1 MAVQNENIDEKNF
14 ANEMDKHV
22 QKRYNDAINYY
33 WAASRANKRWYKRTR
48 SYTVILGA
56 LVTLI
61 ASLTSS
67 SIIDN
72 CINLPFMSNC
82 MDLKIVFD
90 LGTPVLA
97 AVLTIVA
104 GFSQSFQ
111 WGSTWQNMVL
121 TAQQLQK
128 EYDRYLVS
136 PVAERNYNAE
146 AEILNGFVINE
157 SRGFFDRM
165 LGIAKPSVDEV
176 IKIENGKIEN
186 GRMESGKNGE

>member
-1 MAVQNENIDEKNF
+1 MEAQNENV
-14 ANEMDKHV
+14 MDKHI
-22 QKRYNDAINYY
+22 QERYKNAIEYY
-33 WAASRANKRWYKRTR
+33 WGASRANKRWYKRTR

-67 SIIDN
+67 TIIKE
-72 CINLPFMSNC
+72 CIDLPITNKC
-82 MDLKIVFD
+82 LDLKTMFD
-90 LGTPVLA
+90 LGTPILA
-97 AVLTIVA
+97 AVLTTIA

-128 EYDRYLVS
+128 EFDRYLVT
-136 PVAERNYNAE
+136 PLNERNFSKE
-146 AEILNGFVINE
+146 AEILNAFVINE

-165 LGIAKPSVDEV
+165 LGIARPSVDET
-176 IKIENGKIEN
+176 INGQN
-186 GRMESGKNGE
+186 GNQLQNNNS

>member
-1 MAVQNENIDEKNF
+1 MATQNEIKEEKKY
-14 ANEMDKHV
+14 ANEMDRHI

-33 WAASRANKRWYKRTR
+33 WGASRANKRWYKRTR

-61 ASLTSS
+61 ASLNSS
-67 SIIDN
+67 TIIN
-72 CINLPFMSNC
+72 NNKIELPLTNIYI
-82 MDLKIVFD
+82 DLNMVFD
-90 LGTPVLA
+90 LGTPILA

-128 EYDRYLVS
+128 EFDRYLVS
-136 PVAERNYNAE
+136 PIAERNYNME
-146 AEILNGFVINE
+146 AEIINGFVINE

-165 LGIAKPSVDEV
+165 LGIAKPSVDETFKV
-176 IKIENGKIEN
+176 ENGNQTQNNKD
-186 GRMESGKNGE
+186 

>member
-1 MAVQNENIDEKNF
+1 MAVQNENSDEKTY
-14 ANEMDKHV
+14 ANEMDKHI
-22 QKRYNDAINYY
+22 QKRYADAINYY
-33 WAASRANKRWYKRTR
+33 WGASRANKRWYKRTR

-67 SIIDN
+67 TIIN
-72 CINLPFMSNC
+72 HCVNLPFIEKC
-82 MDLKIVFD
+82 IKLKMVFD

-136 PVAERNYNAE
+136 PVASRNYNAE
-146 AEILNGFVINE
+146 AEILNGYVINE

-165 LGIAKPSVDEV
+165 LGIAKPSVDEAF
-176 IKIENGKIEN
+176 KTENGSMENGKIKKEN
-186 GRMESGKNGE
+186 

>member
-1 MAVQNENIDEKNF
+1 METQNENERKKQYT
-14 ANEMDKHV
+14 NEMDEHI
-22 QKRYNDAINYY
+22 QKRYEDAINYY
-33 WAASRANKRWYKRTR
+33 WGASRANKLWYKRTR

-61 ASLTSS
+61 ASLTTST
-67 SIIDN
+67 IIDK
-72 CINLPFMSNC
+72 CINLPYTDDC
-82 MDLKIVFD
+82 IDLKMVFA
-90 LGTPVLA
+90 LGTPILA
-97 AVLTIVA
+97 AVLTAIA

-136 PVAERNYNAE
+136 PIAERNYNRE
-146 AEILNGFVINE
+146 VDILNAFVINE

-165 LGIAKPSVDEV
+165 LGIAKPSVDEANNGQNG
-176 IKIENGKIEN
+176 IKN
-186 GRMESGKNGE
+186 

>member
-1 MAVQNENIDEKNF
+1 MAALDDNIEGIKY

-22 QKRYNDAINYY
+22 QKRYEDAINYY
-33 WAASRANKRWYKRTR
+33 WGASRANKLWYKRTR

-67 SIIDN
+67 QIINDKG
-72 CINLPFMSNC
+72 LTT
-82 MDLKIVFD
+82 VFE
-90 LGTPVLA
+90 LGTPILA
-97 AVLTIVA
+97 AVLTTVA

-128 EYDRYLVS
+128 EYDRYHVT
-136 PVAERNYNAE
+136 PIAQRNYNQE

-165 LGIAKPSVDEV
+165 LGIAKPSVDETFKV
-176 IKIENGKIEN
+176 ENGKMENGKI
-186 GRMESGKNGE
+186 KN

>member
-1 MAVQNENIDEKNF
+1 METQTEKEIKKQY
-14 ANEMDKHV
+14 ANEMDEHI
-22 QKRYNDAINYY
+22 QKRYEDAITYY
-33 WAASRANKRWYKRTR
+33 WGASRANKLWYKRTR

-67 SIIDN
+67 KIIDN
-72 CINLPFMSNC
+72 YGI
-82 MDLKIVFD
+82 KTVFE

-97 AVLTIVA
+97 AVLTAIA

-136 PVAERNYNAE
+136 PIAERNYNKE
-146 AEILNGFVINE
+146 VGILNAFVINE

-165 LGIAKPSVDEV
+165 LGIAKPSVDETN
-176 IKIENGKIEN
+176 NGQN
-186 GRMESGKNGE
+186 GNTN